1 MSHTQGCIRGIYSV
15 RMRLSN
21 FVYAP
26 RAGFF
31 AVFTVLASGMSRFTS
46 LFLRER
52 FLDDAAVGVA
62 LGISSLSIVAVPL
75 VTALADKF
83 AHDRAIVLLVMT
95 FVGTVLVLMQ
105 GLVDLGIVT
114 ASAAPVYLAINRL
127 FISSSLAPQIPVLD
141 ALAVEGSLE
150 VENYGHER
158 LWGAVSWGIWHLLMG
173 GLIDLTGG
181 TFVIFYLAI
190 LSAIMYIPLLLVW
203 RQKQMKE
210 KNNKM
215 DEKVKDEEEEN
226 TTTSTK
232 TPTPRITHLLRQQ
245 VVFAFSKV
253 HITCFLIDIFVL
265 SAGTSVVEGLLFLFF
280 TTSLKA
286 SCFLLGCTVVM
297 TVLFE
302 IPLFA
307 MSDKI
312 MKKFSTTQLMV
323 VAHLA
328 YGLRVFGYTW
338 IPSEMPYLI
347 LLLEPLHGVTFALKQ
362 LVSVTVVARIA
373 KPGFKNS
380 AQGVVTTVVSLGGLT
395 GSVVGGFV
403 LKYQGPTV
411 LYRGAGGLVLLAGAL
426 YVLSDKWCGRDGN
439 DVSGQEIEKG
449 ACVEM
454 REEDRNSVVDKVI
467 EVAVDNEDVSEITEK
482 KWKDMRTDT

>member
-1 MSHTQGCIRGIYSV
+1 
-15 RMRLSN
+15 MRLSN

-31 AVFTVLASGMSRFTS
+31 AVFTVLGSGMSRFTS

-95 FVGTVLVLMQ
+95 VVGTVLVLMQ

-203 RQKQMKE
+203 RQ
-210 KNNKM
+210 N
-215 DEKVKDEEEEN
+215 
-226 TTTSTK
+226 
-232 TPTPRITHLLRQQ
+232 R
-245 VVFAFSKV
+245 
-253 HITCFLIDIFVL
+253 
-265 SAGTSVVEGLLFLFF
+265 
-280 TTSLKA
+280 
-286 SCFLLGCTVVM
+286 
-297 TVLFE
+297 
-302 IPLFA
+302 
-307 MSDKI
+307 
-312 MKKFSTTQLMV
+312 
-323 VAHLA
+323 
-328 YGLRVFGYTW
+328 
-338 IPSEMPYLI
+338 
-347 LLLEPLHGVTFALKQ
+347 
-362 LVSVTVVARIA
+362 
-373 KPGFKNS
+373 
-380 AQGVVTTVVSLGGLT
+380 
-395 GSVVGGFV
+395 
-403 LKYQGPTV
+403 
-411 LYRGAGGLVLLAGAL
+411 
-426 YVLSDKWCGRDGN
+426 
-439 DVSGQEIEKG
+439 
-449 ACVEM
+449 
-454 REEDRNSVVDKVI
+454 
-467 EVAVDNEDVSEITEK
+467 
-482 KWKDMRTDT
+482 